1 MTNPLSVSGQNA
13 AGRERRRATS
23 SALPVMAV
31 AAGLSV
37 AGNYFAQPLLGLLGS
52 ELGMST
58 TTAGLT
64 VAAAQVGYAVG
75 LGLLVP
81 LGDRYARRGLAATLL
96 AATGL
101 LLALA
106 GAAPTGWLL
115 LAATALAAVTSVGAQ
130 VLVPFAAELAPPHRR
145 ARDIGVVMAGVLAGG
160 LIGRAASG
168 LVAELA
174 GWRTVYWV
182 TAVLLLAVAAVVWRV
197 LPGGGGDRGEATR
210 PLRLWRSTAAL
221 LVDLPALR
229 RPIATAALAMASFTV
244 HLTVVTLLLVDA
256 PYGWTPAAIGLVGLI
271 GVIGPLA
278 MPLAGRLVDRGHPR
292 AVLVTGL
299 VLAAT
304 GWAVMLPAQNGG
316 IAWLLVG
323 LVLLNAGQTAVLN
336 ASQTTAYE
344 LRPQARSRINAV
356 FMTLFFAGGA
366 VGGALVPVVWVNA
379 RWTGACLLGAG
390 LVALGLLVALA
401 PRRRG

>member
-1 MTNPLSVSGQNA
+1 MTNSLSTPREKTAVSGS
-13 AGRERRRATS
+13 RP
-23 SALPVMAV
+23 SAVLPVMAV

-37 AGNYFAQPLLGLLGS
+37 AGNYFAQPLLGLLRV
-52 ELGMST
+52 ELGMTT
-58 TTAGLT
+58 TTAGLA
-64 VAAAQVGYAVG
+64 VAAAQIGYAVG

-106 GAAPTGWLL
+106 GTAPTGWLL

-130 VLVPFAAELAPPHRR
+130 VLVPFAAELAPPGRR
-145 ARDIGVVMAGVLAGG
+145 ARDIGIVMAGVLAGG
-160 LIGRAASG
+160 LVGRAVSG
-168 LVAELA
+168 VLAELA
-174 GWRTVYWV
+174 GWRTVYWA
-182 TAVLLLAVAAVVWRV
+182 TAVLLLIVAAVVWRV
-197 LPGGGGDRGEATR
+197 LPGGGGDRSEATR

-221 LVDLPALR
+221 LADLPALR

-256 PYGWTPAAIGLVGLI
+256 PYGWTPATIGLVGLI

-299 VLAAT
+299 ALAAA
-304 GWAVMLPAQNGG
+304 GWTVMLPAQHGG
-316 IAWLLVG
+316 LAWLLVG

-336 ASQTTAYE
+336 ASQTTAYD

-366 VGGALVPVVWVNA
+366 VGGALAPVVWVNA
-379 RWTGACLLGAG
+379 HWTGACLLGIG
-390 LVALGLLVALA
+390 LVVLGLLVALA